1 MATSYDKL
9 YANILPKF
17 RSYDIAIMSEEEIKE
32 NLHDFLI
39 PAITKFHICRNN
51 LFDRNDEV
59 GEFNSDLTD
68 IEIEIISNYML
79 LEYLDS
85 NYIRT
90 PTLLKVSLSSSDF
103 NAFSNANLLDKLINM
118 HDDFLADNETLLS
131 RYSLLGIT
139 KDSKISKY
147 SYKK

>member
-17 RSYDIAIMSEEEIKE
+17 KSYDIAIMSEEEIKE